1 MVAGEKNTRVFFA
14 LSYEYNIVLR
24 KTTEKTKLTPY
35 LGLSINPFF
44 ENSITMP
51 SISSQFPERNTYFGA
66 LFAIVP
72 RINYT
77 LKGNWYLDLNVPIQL
92 FETHVAVNTRENPIL
107 PISQRKTTLVSFEAL
122 PRNVMVRIGVGLRI

>member
-1 MVAGEKNTRVFFA
+1 MVAGEKNTRIFFA
-14 LSYEYNIVLR
+14 LRPEYNIVLR
-24 KTTEKTKLTPY
+24 KATEKIKLTPY

-44 ENSITMP
+44 KNSITMP
-51 SISSQFPERNTYFGA
+51 SVGSQFPERNTDFGA
-66 LFAIVP
+66 LFTIIP

-92 FETHVAVNTRENPIL
+92 FETHVAVNTREQPIL

-122 PRNVMVRIGVGLRI
+122 SSNVMVRFRI